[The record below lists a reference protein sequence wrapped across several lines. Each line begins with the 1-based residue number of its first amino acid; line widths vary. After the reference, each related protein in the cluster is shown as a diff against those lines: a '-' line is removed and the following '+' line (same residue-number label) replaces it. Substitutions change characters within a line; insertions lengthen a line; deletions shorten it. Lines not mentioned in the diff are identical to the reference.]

1 MTGKDKCLDLPP
13 QFLDQFHRGPH
24 ETEIAVPPTRRDD
37 LLISLFT
44 KMKSIKMKPQIKKKT
59 PQIQLEVDRL
69 IAAQCWFENQ
79 LITLTNRVDQLE
91 RLVQRIGAAPVE

>member
-1 MTGKDKCLDLPP
+1 
-13 QFLDQFHRGPH
+13 
-24 ETEIAVPPTRRDD
+24 
-37 LLISLFT
+37 
-44 KMKSIKMKPQIKKKT
+44 MKPQIKKKT